1 MKRKKINTGFIPL
14 SVPCI
19 RGNEWKYVRDCLD
32 TGWVSSAGKYV
43 NRFEEKVR
51 DFTGSKYSTAC
62 VNGTSAIHVSLR
74 MLGVAPGDEVIV
86 PALTFIAPVNA
97 VRYLFAEPVFMDCD
111 DYYNLDAEKTVEFI
125 NKHTTFR
132 NGCTYNK
139 ISGRKIKAV
148 IPVHVFGNAANLG
161 ELVSLCRNRNIK
173 ILEDATE
180 SLGTRYIS
188 GKFKG
193 RHAGTIGDIGCL
205 SFNGNKIIT
214 TGGGGMILTG
224 KKSYADKAAYLTTQA
239 KDDAVNFVHNDT
251 GYNYRLTNIQ
261 SAMGIAQMETLA
273 DFIKA
278 KRKNHEYLKNGLKD
292 SALFILSEPPGYSE
306 SNHWLNVLR
315 FNDRAV
321 SRKKLADYLLKLG
334 IETRPVW
341 RLNNLQ
347 KPYSACFAYRIS
359 KSAELLKSSLCIPS
373 SVNLRRESLDRII
386 EALKNFRI

>member
-1 MKRKKINTGFIPL
+1 MKLKNKNTDFIPL
-14 SVPCI
+14 SVPCFQ
-19 RGNEWKYVRDCLD
+19 GNEWKYVKDCLD

-43 NRFEEKVR
+43 NKFEKKVC

-74 MLGVAPGDEVIV
+74 ILGVAPGDEVIV

-97 VRYLFAEPVFMDCD
+97 VRYLYAEPVFMDCD
-111 DYYNLDAEKTVEFI
+111 DYYNIDAEKTAEFI
-125 NKHTTFR
+125 NKHTSVR
-132 NGCTYNK
+132 NGFTYNK
-139 ISGRKIKAV
+139 ITGRIIKAI
-148 IPVHVFGNAANLG
+148 IPVHVFGNAAYLD
-161 ELVSLCRNRNIK
+161 ELVSLCRKRNIK

-180 SLGTRYIS
+180 SLGTRYIR

-193 RHAGTIGDIGCL
+193 RHAGTAGDIGCL

-224 KKSYADKAAYLTTQA
+224 KKSRAEKAAYLTTQA
-239 KDDAVNFVHNDT
+239 KDDTVNFVHNET

-261 SAMGIAQMETLA
+261 SAMGIAQMETLS

-278 KRKNHEYLKNGLKD
+278 KRRNYAYLKNGLKD
-292 SALFILSEPPGYSE
+292 SEYFSLAEPPDYCE

-315 FNDRAV
+315 FNYRAV
-321 SRKKLADYLLKLG
+321 SRIKLADYLLKLR

-347 KPYSACFAYRIS
+347 KPYADCYAYRIT
-359 KSAELLKSSLCIPS
+359 KAEELVKSSLCIPS

-386 EALKNFRI
+386 RALLNFRI